1 MKLKK
6 ILPHLQQ
13 SLEQAGL
20 TEPTELQRETFGPIK
35 SGVDLVIGGLR
46 EEGKTTAIV
55 INVIQRLDKAPA
67 GMIAPRALI
76 IVKDKEKMLEMME
89 LFAELGKHTDLR
101 IYGVHDKT
109 NLDEDKN
116 QISVGI
122 DVLIGTPIRLNDMF
136 GGAGFDVNQL
146 KMFIV
151 DDVEELLRHRNEP
164 KIARL
169 SNSIGKTQRLFFTD
183 AITERVELLADRLMV
198 EPMFME
204 TGEDDEDDYD
214 EFEDDF
220 DENDFE
226 DFNDFDEEEEDDSE
240 SDNEDTKEEE

>member
-1 MKLKK
+1 VKLKK

-13 SLEQAGL
+13 ALEKAGL

-55 INVIQRLDKAPA
+55 LNIIQRLDKAPA
-67 GMIAPRALI
+67 NEIAPRALV

-89 LFAELGKHTDLR
+89 LFQELGKYTDLR

-109 NLDEDKN
+109 NLDDDKN

-151 DDVEELLRHRNEP
+151 DDVDELLRTRQEP

-183 AITERVELLADRLMV
+183 VISERVEFLADRLMV

-204 TGEDDEDDYD
+204 AGEDDEDEYD
-214 EFEDDF
+214 EEFEDDF
-220 DENDFE
+220 EDDFEEDIEGDFE
-226 DFNDFDEEEEDDSE
+226 DESEEQKED
-240 SDNEDTKEEE
+240 

>member
-13 SLEQAGL
+13 ALEKAGL

-55 INVIQRLDKAPA
+55 LNIIQRLDKAPA
-67 GMIAPRALI
+67 NEIAPRALV

-89 LFAELGKHTDLR
+89 LFQELGKYTDLR

-109 NLDEDKN
+109 NLDDDKN

-151 DDVEELLRHRNEP
+151 DDVDELLRTRQEP

-183 AITERVELLADRLMV
+183 VISERVEFLADRLMV

-204 TGEDDEDDYD
+204 AGEDDEDEYD
-214 EFEDDF
+214 EEFEDDF
-220 DENDFE
+220 EDDFEEDIEGDFE
-226 DFNDFDEEEEDDSE
+226 DESEEQKED
-240 SDNEDTKEEE
+240 

>member
-13 SLEQAGL
+13 ALEKAGL

-35 SGVDLVIGGLR
+35 SGADLVIGGLR

-55 INVIQRLDKAPA
+55 INIIQKLDKAPQDE
-67 GMIAPRALI
+67 IAPRALVM
-76 IVKDKEKMLEMME
+76 VKDKEKMLEMME
-89 LFAELGKHTDLR
+89 LFQELGKNTDLR

-116 QISVGI
+116 QISIGI

-146 KMFIV
+146 KIFVI
-151 DDVEELLRHRNEP
+151 DDLDDLLRTRQEP
-164 KIARL
+164 KITRL
-169 SNSIGKTQRLFFTD
+169 SESIGKTQRVFFTD
-183 AITERVELLADRLMV
+183 VISERVEFLADRLMV
-198 EPMFME
+198 EPLFME
-204 TGEDDEDDYD
+204 AGEEDEDEYD
-214 EFEDDF
+214 EFDDDFEDDF
-220 DENDFE
+220 EEDIEGDFE
-226 DFNDFDEEEEDDSE
+226 EESDDDSE
-240 SDNEDTKEEE
+240 GQKEEE